1 MKIEKW
7 GDFIKENVAIVDY
20 VSRFET
26 LREEG
31 NEFTGSHSSN
41 IRHKVS
47 SSGRCLKVNQADG
60 IFNCFSCGAKGSVI
74 DYEMDRIGVDFRE
87 ACESIAEIMGLE
99 LPTGDGSP
107 EEREAYQAKRKQDTD
122 TLSLLNRAV
131 DYFHS
136 QITPAVHAYYEERG
150 FTAETITT
158 EKLGYAPKKDGLKAV
173 LYEAVKGADPEAS
186 DLDIRQRL
194 LDTGLYLL
202 NEDSTL
208 KPVFRDRYIFP
219 YWRTRQQIGY
229 LIGRNAGKDTYT
241 HDGATFQIPKY
252 KKLNTKATDRKSELP
267 VARYHTLWGAH
278 LLQKNGNPI
287 IITEGIVDALLL
299 CQELGDRFQ
308 VVSPATTRINSAD
321 IERILDRLWDWGDC
335 YVTLILCNDTEKSGA
350 GAGGAVETAEKLQ
363 AEWESRVNAEKAA
376 CKENKID
383 LPERPT
389 LILKIANLPCPPE
402 LDKIDVADY
411 IQLGRVSELEYWLD
425 SAQNLWYHKA
435 KESNDPSRF
444 FDKKTF
450 KPKLVA
456 DELRQQGRYFLNTS
470 GWLYEYQGGVYRENE
485 NGIKADVQKMLWEL
499 STPTHAENV
508 VKHISQ
514 GCFVSEKDMTAS
526 DKINCLNGILDTE
539 TLELL
544 PHSPYNKTLIQIN
557 AAWDAKAECPV
568 IEKFL
573 GQVLPADCQDLIHEV
588 VGYTIQQSNQ
598 YEKAVL
604 MVGAGSNG
612 KSTFLNMVRSFIG
625 SENYVAKSLHVL
637 AENRFA
643 SASLFGK
650 LANICGDI
658 PASRFEDTS
667 TFKQITSTDAVTG
680 ERKFKSSFEFDNFAT
695 NYFSCNELPPTS
707 DRTYGYYRR
716 WLVLPFTFQ
725 IPENARDL
733 SLPDKLKRPSELSG
747 LLRLAV
753 EGIRRLRKQRGFV
766 VPESVKGALV
776 DYQMQNDSVLRFVA
790 DEVDISDSEAVTTR
804 SEVYKTYQ
812 NYCEEQGV
820 RPVSQIRFNKVFM
833 NEEVATPL
841 DKFRPR
847 SWKGISVKDS
857 EFHPDNLTSTRL

>member
-1 MKIEKW
+1 MKKENW
-7 GDFIKENVAIVDY
+7 RDFIINNVPIVPY
-20 VSRFET
+20 IERYET
-26 LREEG
+26 LDQAG
-31 NEFTGSHSSN
+31 NEQVGSHSTHTSN
-41 IRHKVS
+41 
-47 SSGRCLKVNQADG
+47 SGRCLKVNAEKG
-60 IFNCFSCGAKGSVI
+60 TFNCFNCGAKGSVI
-74 DYEMDRIGVDFRE
+74 DYEMCRLGGVGFAE
-87 ACESIAEIMGLE
+87 ACESLAEIRGLE
-99 LPTGDGSP
+99 LPMGDWSP
-107 EEREAYQAKRKQDTD
+107 AEREAYQAKRKQDTD
-122 TLSLLNRAV
+122 TLSLLNIAA

-136 QITPAVHAYYEERG
+136 QITPAVQAYYKDRG
-150 FTAETITT
+150 FTTETIVT
-158 EKLGYAPKKDGLKAV
+158 EKLGYVPKKDGLKAV
-173 LYEAVKGADPEAS
+173 LHETIKGADLEAS
-186 DLDIRQRL
+186 DLDIQQRI

-202 NEDSTL
+202 NEDGTL
-208 KPVFRDRYIFP
+208 KPVFRDRFIFP

-241 HDGATFQIPKY
+241 RDGATFPIPKY
-252 KKLNTKATDRKSELP
+252 KKLNTKATDGKSELP

-278 LLQKNGNPI
+278 LLQKDGNPI
-287 IITEGIVDALLL
+287 VITEGIVDALLFR
-299 CQELGDRFQ
+299 QELGNRFQ
-308 VVSPATTRINSAD
+308 VVSPVTTRINSAD
-321 IERILDRLWDWGDC
+321 IGRIIDRLWNWGDC
-335 YVTLILCNDTEKSGA
+335 YVTLIFCNDTETSGA
-350 GAGGAVETAEKLQ
+350 GAGGALETAEKLQ
-363 AEWESRVNAEKAA
+363 AEWESRINAEKTKCEEAK
-376 CKENKID
+376 KET
-383 LPERPT
+383 PARPR
-389 LILKIANLPCPPE
+389 IMLKIATLPCPPE
-402 LDKIDVADY
+402 RDKIDVADY

-499 STPTHAENV
+499 STPTHADNV

-598 YEKAVL
+598 YEKAVF

-658 PASRFEDTS
+658 PASRLEDTS

-680 ERKFKSSFEFDNFAT
+680 ERKFKGSFEFDNFAT
-695 NYFSCNELPPTS
+695 NYFSCNELPPTR
-707 DRTYGYYRR
+707 DRTYGFYRR
-716 WLVLPFTFQ
+716 WLVMPFRYQ
-725 IPENARDL
+725 ISENERDL
-733 SLPDKLKRPSELSG
+733 SLPEKLKRPSELSG
-747 LLRLAV
+747 LLSLAV
-753 EGIRRLRKQRGFV
+753 EGIRRLKKQRGFV
-766 VPESVKGALV
+766 VPESIKGALV
-776 DYQMQNDSVLRFVA
+776 DYQMENDSVLRFVA
-790 DEVDISDSEAVTTR
+790 DEVDIIDSEAVATR
-804 SEVYKTYQ
+804 KEVYETYRA
-812 NYCEEQGV
+812 YCESQGV
-820 RPVSQIRFNKVFM
+820 RPVSQIAFNKSLSK
-833 NEEVATPL
+833 NEVATPL
-841 DKFRPR
+841 DKVRPR
-847 SWKGISVKDS
+847 SWRGISVKDS
-857 EFHPDNLTSTRL
+857 EFHPDNLTFTRL